1 MNQKH
6 SFITVKD
13 GNTGESVY
21 LIRLRGD
28 SYFESK
34 IKFQLKNTY
43 MYLVLL
49 WCKIVAVNILITIP
63 IISSNLDCISHQIL
77 FGNEF
82 Y

>member
-1 MNQKH
+1 MQDVFAYKRREKSHPYIIGVMNQKH

-13 GNTGESVY
+13 GNTGETGESVY

-49 WCKIVAVNILITIP
+49 
-63 IISSNLDCISHQIL
+63 
-77 FGNEF
+77 
-82 Y
+82 